1 MELLLDTVNLDTIKK
16 YADVIFLAGVTSNPS
31 IVKKERPID
40 FYKHMREVRQ
50 IIGKERTLHVQVV
63 GQTAEAMLADAHMIL
78 EELDDQVYI
87 KVPTDMTG
95 LAVIKQLKKEDIH
108 VTATAI
114 YSEFQGYLAIAAGVD
129 YLAPYYNRMINMNID
144 SDLVIKHLANQ
155 IQREQ
160 STTKI
165 LAASFHTVQQINA
178 SLVMGAQAVT
188 LGPDLLET
196 ALNSP
201 AISAVVAGFKA
212 DWESLYGANAT
223 LASLSVQ

>member
-1 MELLLDTVNLDTIKK
+1 
-16 YADVIFLAGVTSNPS
+16 
-31 IVKKERPID
+31 
-40 FYKHMREVRQ
+40 
-50 IIGKERTLHVQVV
+50 
-63 GQTAEAMLADAHMIL
+63 
-78 EELDDQVYI
+78 
-87 KVPTDMTG
+87 
-95 LAVIKQLKKEDIH
+95 
-108 VTATAI
+108 
-114 YSEFQGYLAIAAGVD
+114 
-129 YLAPYYNRMINMNID
+129 MNID

-201 AISAVVAGFKA
+201 AISAAVAGFKA

-223 LASLSVQ
+223 LASLSVE